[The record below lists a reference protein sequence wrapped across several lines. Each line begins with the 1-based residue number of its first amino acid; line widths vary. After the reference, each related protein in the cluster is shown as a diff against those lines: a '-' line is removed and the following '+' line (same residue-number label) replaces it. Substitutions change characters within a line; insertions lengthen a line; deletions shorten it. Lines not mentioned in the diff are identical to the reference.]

1 MAAVAGIAPLAHGG
15 LAGAIAESL
24 IAIAIAGVLVAV
36 WIRERRGGKASDGP
50 AALRDEEDA

>member
-36 WIRERRGGKASDGP
+36 WIRERRGGRASDGP
-50 AALRDEEDA
+50 AGLRDEEDG